1 MFNLK
6 TITFDQIKT
15 SSIALEFDE
24 VIPDEIYSWTE
35 ADFAKYQVPIRNS
48 RFPITD
54 FFKITVEGLQPC
66 PGGKHGFDPGYD
78 ICFGRDMIC
87 SNNAAAVRFS

>member
-35 ADFAKYQVPIRNS
+35 ADFAKY
-48 RFPITD
+48 
-54 FFKITVEGLQPC
+54 
-66 PGGKHGFDPGYD
+66 
-78 ICFGRDMIC
+78 
-87 SNNAAAVRFS
+87 